1 MMSQTLINQLLFGLL
16 EPSGKVND
24 KDSRAETRKK
34 ILELEE
40 EDPETCVQ
48 CGEDAALSTRDRISL
63 CRYCGEVY
71 LEENRRPEI
80 LVEQVAV
87 AICMET
93 SSGCP
98 NHDGPVFLTTLTD
111 PSDSEKFSRKTGL
124 EPEKFVLVNPNQYI
138 GLLVVESGERCEN
151 CFERGSYSVDYVGTE
166 EEVADWIKLNSGF
179 LPYDEMAVGCS
190 FSYQDLLEEIDNGP
204 LTF

>member
-40 EDPETCVQ
+40 EDPEKCVQ

-71 LEENRRPEI
+71 LEEIRPPEI

-87 AICMET
+87 VTCMEPI
-93 SSGCP
+93 CP
-98 NHDGPVFLTTLTD
+98 NLDGPVFLTTLTD

-124 EPEKFVLVNPNQYI
+124 EPEKFVLVNPNQYV
-138 GLLVVESGERCEN
+138 GLLVVETG
-151 CFERGSYSVDYVGTE
+151 
-166 EEVADWIKLNSGF
+166 
-179 LPYDEMAVGCS
+179 
-190 FSYQDLLEEIDNGP
+190 
-204 LTF
+204 